1 VRILLPPSEAKNP
14 GGRGRALAGRSRR
27 TPLDDVRDLVY
38 ARLADLLDTD
48 GAPAAL
54 LLPLSSAG
62 HALAANRS
70 ILRSATMPAIER
82 YSGVV
87 YHGLALSGLSEAA
100 RATAG
105 REVLIFSGLFGVLR
119 GNDPIPA
126 YRVPAKASL
135 PGIGVLATF
144 WRRHLPDLIP
154 PLLGKRRR
162 GLVVDLRSSDYAA
175 MWQPGR
181 SPEPAT
187 RTVSVRVL
195 STKPDGTLGVISY
208 NSKLAKGKLAAA
220 LLERRAAGGRVED
233 PADVAAAWASVGG
246 KDVIPRT
253 MGAGTTLDLIA

>member
-1 VRILLPPSEAKNP
+1 MRILLPPSEAKNP

-54 LLPLSSAG
+54 LLPPSSAG

-87 YHGLALSGLSEAA
+87 YDGLALGGLSEAA

-154 PLLGKRRR
+154 PLLGKRR

-208 NSKLAKGKLAAA
+208 NSKLAKGTLAAA
-220 LLERRAAGGRVED
+220 LLERRTAGGRVED
-233 PADVAAAWASVGG
+233 PADVAAAWTSVGG
-246 KDVIPRT
+246 KDAIPRT
-253 MGAGTTLDLIA
+253 TGAGTALDLIV

>member
-1 VRILLPPSEAKNP
+1 MRILLPPSEAKNP

-87 YHGLALSGLSEAA
+87 YHGLAPGGLSEAA

-135 PGIGVLATF
+135 PGIGILATF

-181 SPEPAT
+181 SPEAAT

-233 PADVAAAWASVGG
+233 SADVAAAWASVGG